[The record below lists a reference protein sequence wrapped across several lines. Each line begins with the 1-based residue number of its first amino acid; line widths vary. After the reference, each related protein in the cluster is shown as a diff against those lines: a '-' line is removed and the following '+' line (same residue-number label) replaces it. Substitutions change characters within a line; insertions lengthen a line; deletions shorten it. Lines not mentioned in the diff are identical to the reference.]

1 VAARWALQVVTG
13 RYQGTV
19 VPLPAGAEV
28 IVGRES
34 DLDLVLAEDMVSR
47 RHAKLV
53 VKGDEVTIQ
62 DLGSTNGTYV
72 NGQKVKRAKL
82 AEGDRI
88 LVGASLMRLVPAP
101 AHGAAPPPAPPPP
114 HETRKPTAMEGR
126 LEEIPLP
133 DLLQLLATSRKTGVL
148 VLHGD
153 GVEGRIHL
161 AEGKLLA
168 CTIPGSEAL
177 PARKA
182 FSRLLRWT
190 GGSFALA
197 PAEPRPRPAAA
208 LEENLEVLLV
218 DGLREQDELRALGDR
233 LPPAGAALVVP
244 VPLGPPLRALA
255 PEEID
260 VFQRALAGG
269 RVRDLLD
276 RSPEPDAEVARRIA
290 ALVEKGYLKVA

>member
-1 VAARWALQVVTG
+1 MAARWALQVVTG

-53 VKGDEVTIQ
+53 VKGEEVTIQ

-88 LVGASLMRLVPAP
+88 LVGASLMRLVPA
-101 AHGAAPPPAPPPP
+101 AGLGAVPPPPPPP

-133 DLLQLLATSRKTGVL
+133 DLLQLLAASRKTGVL

-153 GVEGRIHL
+153 GAEGRIHL

-182 FSRLLRWT
+182 FARLLRWA
-190 GGSFALA
+190 GGTFALG
-197 PAEPRPRPAAA
+197 PAQPRPQPAAA

-218 DGLREQDELRALGDR
+218 DGLRELDELRVLGDR
-233 LPPAGAALVVP
+233 LPPADAALVVP
-244 VPLGPPLRALA
+244 LPLGPPLRALA
-255 PEEID
+255 PEELD

-276 RSPEPDAEVARRIA
+276 RSPEPDADVARRIA